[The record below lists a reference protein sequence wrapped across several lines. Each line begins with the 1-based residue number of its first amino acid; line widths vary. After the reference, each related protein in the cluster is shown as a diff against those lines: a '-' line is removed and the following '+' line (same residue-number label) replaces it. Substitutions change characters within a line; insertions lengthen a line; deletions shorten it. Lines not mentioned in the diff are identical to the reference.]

1 MIYIGI
7 DPGKQGAV
15 AVIRRDEV
23 VIEPV
28 PLIGKKEYDIRAMHA
43 LLPSRYLDEECR
55 AVIERVHAM
64 PGQGRTSML
73 SIGYG
78 SGIWHTL
85 LTLSDIPFTVVS
97 AVSWQ
102 KIMLA
107 GVARDDRKAASI
119 LVAKRLF
126 PTVDLRRTQ
135 NCRVDDHNFA
145 DALLV
150 AEFCRRTHAG
160 LLA

>member
-1 MIYIGI
+1 MIYVGI

-15 AVIRRDEV
+15 ATICGDEV

-28 PLIGKKEYDIRAMHA
+28 PLIGKKEYDIHAMNA
-43 LLPSRYLDEECR
+43 LLPSGYHDECR

-78 SGIWHTL
+78 CGIWHTL
-85 LTLSDIPFTVVS
+85 LTVSGIPFTVVS

-102 KIMLA
+102 KVILA

-126 PTVDLRRTQ
+126 PIIDLRRTQ

-145 DALLV
+145 DALLM

>member
-1 MIYIGI
+1 MIYVGI

-15 AVIRRDEV
+15 ATICEDEV
-23 VIEPV
+23 SIEPV
-28 PLIGKKEYDIRAMHA
+28 PLIGKKEYDINAMRA
-43 LLPSRYLDEECR
+43 LLPSNYHDECR

-126 PTVDLRRTQ
+126 PIIDLRRTQ

-145 DALLV
+145 DALLM